1 MSGNVMRRETTAR
14 LAPTDRAASSSSGLT
29 CMSDDEMRRIAEECQ
44 VQAEK
49 LLEEHRPQLDALAKA
64 LLRNDSLDEQEIL
77 KVTGI
82 KQPPAEPV
90 AAAAL
95 TR

>member
-1 MSGNVMRRETTAR
+1 MLQQRPYSEATAQ
-14 LAPTDRAASSSSGLT
+14 LI
-29 CMSDDEMRRIAEECQ
+29 DDEMRRIAEECQ

-82 KQPPAEPV
+82 KQPPAEPI
-90 AAAAL
+90 AAPVL